1 MNKKIYYLL
10 FIISLGLFTACSDDD
25 DSSEALIT
33 KMTFDNAIVVSQPTI
48 DGTNIVFQISEDAT
62 AENLKELIPT
72 IEISRKATVDP
83 ASGSK
88 VDFSEG
94 SVKFTVTAEDG
105 KSKTEYTVSYQ
116 RVGKYDFE
124 EWAVENPDGD
134 ESMHFYAPVGGWSSS
149 NSGAVLL
156 MSMKDPTTKEPYADR
171 FLVTQSSKEE
181 AYAGN
186 KAAKIETL
194 DTKGRDIFIAKIPK
208 ITTGTLFL
216 GTFKVESLKNTL
228 LSTKFG
234 IPYAKK
240 PIAVKGYYKYTP
252 GEKFYRSTVENCDVA
267 VEEENTA
274 DECAINAILY
284 EIESDEDAYLTG
296 VDAYTSD
303 KLVAVAKLE
312 DGTAKDKYTE
322 FSIDLKYTK
331 TYDPTK
337 KYRFAIICSSSK
349 YGDTFSGAPGSLLY
363 VDDIEVIS
371 E

>member
-1 MNKKIYYLL
+1 MNKKLFYLL
-10 FIISLGLFTACSDDD
+10 SIISLSLFMACSDDD
-25 DSSEALIT
+25 DSNEALIT

-62 AENLKELIPT
+62 ADNLKELVPT
-72 IEISRKATVDP
+72 IEISRKASVDP

-88 VDFSEG
+88 VDFSGG

-124 EWAVENPDGD
+124 EWIAENT
-134 ESMHFYAPVGGWSSS
+134 H
-149 NSGAVLL
+149 
-156 MSMKDPTTKEPYADR
+156 KDPEMVYYIPIGEWASCNPGVYFLKMFGKADR
-171 FLVTQSSKEE
+171 FSVTESSKEDAFTGE
-181 AYAGN
+181 T
-186 KAAKIETL
+186 AARIETL
-194 DTKGRDIFIAKIPK
+194 QTNTEDGKGGALYPVV
-208 ITTGTLFL
+208 TTGTLFL
-216 GTFKVESLKNTL
+216 GKFQTVLGNTL

-240 PIAVKGYYKYTP
+240 PIAVRGNYKYTS
-252 GEKFYRSTVENCDVA
+252 GNKFYRCPDPGKYNTVIL
-267 VEEENTA
+267 EENTT

-284 EIESDEDAYLTG
+284 EIENDEDEYLTG
-296 VDAYTSD
+296 VNAYDSD

-312 DGTAKDKYTE
+312 DGTVKDKYTE
-322 FSIDLKYTK
+322 FNIELKYSK
-331 TYDPTK
+331 PYDSAK

-349 YGDTFSGAPGSLLY
+349 DGDTFSGAPGSILY

>member
-25 DSSEALIT
+25 DSNESLIT

-105 KSKTEYTVSYQ
+105 KSKTEYNVSYQ

-124 EWAVENPDGD
+124 EWIAENTHKDP
-134 ESMHFYAPVGGWSSS
+134 EMVYYAPVREWASCNPGVYFLKMFS
-149 NSGAVLL
+149 
-156 MSMKDPTTKEPYADR
+156 KADR
-171 FLVTQSSKEE
+171 FSVTKSSKEDAYVGE
-181 AYAGN
+181 A
-186 KAAKIETL
+186 AARIETL
-194 DTKGRDIFIAKIPK
+194 QTNTEDGKGGALYPVV
-208 ITTGTLFL
+208 TTGTLFL
-216 GTFKVESLKNTL
+216 GKFQTVLGNTL

-234 IPYAKK
+234 ISYAKK
-240 PIAVKGYYKYTP
+240 PVAVKGHYKYTP
-252 GEKFYRSTVENCDVA
+252 GNKFYRCSDPEKYNTVTL
-267 VEEENTA
+267 EENTT

-331 TYDPTK
+331 TYDPSK